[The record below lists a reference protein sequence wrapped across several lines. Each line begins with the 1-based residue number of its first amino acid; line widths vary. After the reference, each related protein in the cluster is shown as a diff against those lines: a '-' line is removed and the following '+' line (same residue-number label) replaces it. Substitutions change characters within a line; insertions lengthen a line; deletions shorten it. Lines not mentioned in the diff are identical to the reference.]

1 MESNSAQETVIGG
14 VEEIV
19 PPEIV
24 NDVVDPRPATS
35 DKNSE
40 DDLSYYLRLSVS
52 SSTIENIILSH
63 PGVSQVSVRGVKI
76 DGVGQVP
83 RALVVIKHMVKLSRE
98 ELFTWV
104 DSRLDWSHKLRGGL
118 VIVDKIEKNIKY
130 DSEDIIGNQIFTDWD
145 KIPAVNKVTTI

>member
-24 NDVVDPRPATS
+24 NDVVDPRPAS
-35 DKNSE
+35 DKNSG